1 MERQQMAPIRFPHVF
16 ENFETDQD
24 NKSISKYKV
33 TPSEEISSGGNNKNE
48 EAQEQQPTKKKSLLK
63 SITDDTAVFIHE
75 MQNNVSNSIQKAASI
90 KVNFKFHGPELPDE
104 DDFKELRNKLSKFV
118 TVASWCFDSIRK
130 FSHRWR
136 YWPWHDH
143 F

>member
-1 MERQQMAPIRFPHVF
+1 MVSRLTQTTVRAKH
-16 ENFETDQD
+16 

-75 MQNNVSNSIQKAASI
+75 MQNNLMKSAILNTWTPPAAQPTLNRRQPDAQNRSRTI
-90 KVNFKFHGPELPDE
+90 KPNELS
-104 DDFKELRNKLSKFV
+104 LSHYK
-118 TVASWCFDSIRK
+118 RK
-130 FSHRWR
+130 KK
-136 YWPWHDH
+136 
-143 F
+143 